1 MQAIID
7 WLVSFFRGDKASR
20 PEIVSTTELIFASEA
35 RKQEYEAQ
43 LALLQESK
51 SSDAL
56 FRDKTE
62 RIASLV
68 AELVSPTSIKIRAV
82 HSDEPDNRH
91 TYSLKLSANT
101 AWLYSY
107 RLYKPTRTFHYDSTK
122 DTEQDIALMIATKIL
137 SEYVE
142 QRKALGPIR

>member
-7 WLVSFFRGDKASR
+7 WLISLFEGDKASQS
-20 PEIVSTTELIFASEA
+20 EIISTTELTFASEA

-82 HSDEPDNRH
+82 HSDEPDSRH